1 MTRQRQRK
9 PRKLPAEPIEVVVH
23 DLAHD
28 GRGVGRAMGAE
39 EAGKTIFIH
48 GALPGER
55 IKARLM
61 GRTRKFDEAVSVVV
75 EEPSAERVT
84 PHCPW
89 FDQCGGCALQHLDPG
104 AQVRWKHKRLVDNL
118 ERLGQVSPQD
128 WAEPIIGPSWG
139 YRRRAR
145 LSVRYV
151 PGKERVLVGFREK
164 QGRFVADVGH
174 CQVLHPH
181 FADRLMSL
189 SDLIGRLSA
198 KAAIPQIEIAAGD
211 QGGAMIIRHLE
222 PLTSEDVLA
231 LKDWSAEHQ
240 TAVYLQ
246 PKGPDTVHR
255 LMPDEHQL
263 SYHLPSWDLT
273 LNFGPQQFVQVNA
286 SVNEQL
292 ILRAL
297 AWLSLKPEDRVLDLF
312 CGLGNFTLP
321 LAKQAGTVVGVEGSA
336 DLVESAVANA
346 QANHLANAEFHVADL
361 SLSPES
367 HPWMGQAFD
376 AVLIDP
382 PRSGAEA
389 VLPLIGRSGAQR
401 VVYVSCNPAT
411 LARDAGL
418 LVREQGYRLVSAGI
432 ADMFPHTAH
441 VESIALFEK
450 ER

>member
-9 PRKLPAEPIEVVVH
+9 TSKLPPDPIEVEVH

-28 GRGVGRAMGAE
+28 GRGVGRASGLD

-48 GALPGER
+48 GALPGEH
-55 IKARLM
+55 IHAKLIA
-61 GRTRKFDEAVSVVV
+61 RTRRFDEGVTVSVTR
-75 EEPSAERVT
+75 PSDERVV
-84 PHCPW
+84 PQCPW
-89 FDQCGGCALQHLDPG
+89 FDQCGGCALQHLAPE

-118 ERLGQVSPQD
+118 ERLGQVSPMK
-128 WAEPIIGPSWG
+128 WAEPIVGPTWG

-145 LSVRYV
+145 LSVRFV
-151 PGKERVLVGFREK
+151 AGKDRVLVGFREK
-164 QGRFVADVGH
+164 QGRFVADVAH

-181 FADRLMSL
+181 FADRLLML
-189 SDLIGRLSA
+189 SDLVGGLSV

-211 QGGAMIIRHLE
+211 QGSAMIIRHLE
-222 PLTSEDVLA
+222 PLTPDDLLR
-231 LKDWSAEHQ
+231 LKNWSDEHQ

-246 PKGPDTVHR
+246 PKGPDTIHR
-255 LMPDEHQL
+255 LWPRQHQL
-263 SYHLPSWDLT
+263 SYQLPSLGLT
-273 LNFGPQQFVQVNA
+273 FAFSPQQFIQVNA
-286 SVNEQL
+286 SINEQL
-292 ILRAL
+292 IARAL
-297 AWLSLKPEDRVLDLF
+297 SWLELASTDRVLDLF

-321 LAKQAGTVVGVEGSA
+321 LAQVAHAVVGIEGSQ
-336 DLVESAVANA
+336 DLVDSAIANA
-346 QANHLANAEFHVADL
+346 KANGISNVEFHAADL
-361 SLSPES
+361 SVPPET

-389 VLPLIGRSGAQR
+389 VLPLIGQSGAKR

-418 LVREQGYRLVSAGI
+418 LVREHGYRLVSAGI

-441 VESIALFEK
+441 VESIALFE
-450 ER
+450 RVL